1 MKYLVLII
9 VSIFLL
15 SCKGAKRYENNIVLY
30 AIQNTKDNPKPYTFK
45 EIQDKIKKEKGDYF
59 VYQTSTPPKM
69 NSDITSVDISI
80 EKYFK
85 QNFIYP
91 IKAYKEHLQG
101 QVIFNIR
108 ISKEGKLEIITLKGT
123 DEIFEKEVSCIL
135 KQLANNSF
143 IPAVKNRRK
152 VNVVMSFGVV
162 FKFYN

>member
-123 DEIFEKEVSCIL
+123 DEIFEKEVSRIL

-152 VNVVMSFGVV
+152 VNAIMSFGVV

>member
-45 EIQDKIKKEKGDYF
+45 EIQDKIKKEKEDYF

-123 DEIFEKEVSCIL
+123 DEIFEKEVSRIL

-152 VNVVMSFGVV
+152 VNVVMSFGIV

>member
-1 MKYLVLII
+1 MKYLILII

>member
-1 MKYLVLII
+1 MKYLILII

-15 SCKGAKRYENNIVLY
+15 NCKATKRYENKIVLY
-30 AIQNTKDNPKPYTFK
+30 AIQNTKDNPNPYTFK

-69 NSDITSVDISI
+69 NSDITSVDVSI
-80 EKYFK
+80 QKYFK
-85 QNFIYP
+85 QIFIYP
-91 IKAYKEHLQG
+91 IKAYRENLQG

-108 ISKEGKLEIITLKGT
+108 ISKEGKLEVITLKGT
-123 DEIFEKEVSCIL
+123 DEIFEKEVNRIL

-152 VNVVMSFGVV
+152 VNVVMSFNVV

>member
-45 EIQDKIKKEKGDYF
+45 EIQDKIKKKGDYF

>member
-123 DEIFEKEVSCIL
+123 DEIFEKEVSRIL
-135 KQLANNSF
+135 KQLANNFF

-152 VNVVMSFGVV
+152 VNVVMSFVVV

>member
-123 DEIFEKEVSCIL
+123 DEIFEKA
-135 KQLANNSF
+135 K
-143 IPAVKNRRK
+143 
-152 VNVVMSFGVV
+152 
-162 FKFYN
+162 

>member
-108 ISKEGKLEIITLKGT
+108 ISKEGKLEIITLKVT
-123 DEIFEKEVSCIL
+123 DEI
-135 KQLANNSF
+135 
-143 IPAVKNRRK
+143 
-152 VNVVMSFGVV
+152 
-162 FKFYN
+162 

>member
-1 MKYLVLII
+1 
-9 VSIFLL
+9 
-15 SCKGAKRYENNIVLY
+15 
-30 AIQNTKDNPKPYTFK
+30 
-45 EIQDKIKKEKGDYF
+45 
-59 VYQTSTPPKM
+59 M
-69 NSDITSVDISI
+69 NSDITSVDVSI
-80 EKYFK
+80 QKYFK

>member
-123 DEIFEKEVSCIL
+123 DEI
-135 KQLANNSF
+135 
-143 IPAVKNRRK
+143 
-152 VNVVMSFGVV
+152 
-162 FKFYN
+162 

>member
-15 SCKGAKRYENNIVLY
+15 SCKAAKRYENNIVLY
-30 AIQNTKDNPKPYTFK
+30 TIQNTKDNPKPYTFK

-59 VYQTSTPPKM
+59 VYQASTPPKM

-123 DEIFEKEVSCIL
+123 DEIFEKEVSRIL

-152 VNVVMSFGVV
+152 VNVVMSFGIV

>member
-30 AIQNTKDNPKPYTFK
+30 AIQNTKDNPKSYTFK

-69 NSDITSVDISI
+69 NSDITSIDVSI
-80 EKYFK
+80 QKYVK

-108 ISKEGKLEIITLKGT
+108 ISKEGKLEVITLKGT
-123 DEIFEKEVSCIL
+123 DEIFEKEVSRIL
-135 KQLANNSF
+135 KQLANNFF

-152 VNVVMSFGVV
+152 VNVVMSFVVV

>member
-30 AIQNTKDNPKPYTFK
+30 AIQNTKDNPKPYIFK

-69 NSDITSVDISI
+69 NSDITSVDVSI
-80 EKYFK
+80 QKYFK

-108 ISKEGKLEIITLKGT
+108 ISKEGKLEVITLKGT
-123 DEIFEKEVSCIL
+123 DEIFEKEVSRIL
-135 KQLANNSF
+135 KQLANNFF

-152 VNVVMSFGVV
+152 VNVVMSFVVV

>member
-59 VYQTSTPPKM
+59 VYQTSIPPKM

-123 DEIFEKEVSCIL
+123 DEIFEKEVSRIL

-152 VNVVMSFGVV
+152 VNAIMSFGVV

>member
-108 ISKEGKLEIITLKGT
+108 ISKEGKLEVITLKGT
-123 DEIFEKEVSCIL
+123 DEIFEKEVSRIL
-135 KQLANNSF
+135 KQLANNFF

-152 VNVVMSFGVV
+152 VNAIMSFVVV

>member
-108 ISKEGKLEIITLKGT
+108 ISKEGKLEVITLKGT
-123 DEIFEKEVSCIL
+123 DEIFEKEVSRIL
-135 KQLANNSF
+135 KQLANNFF
-143 IPAVKNRRK
+143 IPAVENRRK
-152 VNVVMSFGVV
+152 VNAIMSFVVV

>member
-59 VYQTSTPPKM
+59 VHQTSTPPKM

-108 ISKEGKLEIITLKGT
+108 ISKEGKLEVITLKGT
-123 DEIFEKEVSCIL
+123 DEIFEQEVSRTL
-135 KQLANNSF
+135 KQLANNFF

-152 VNVVMSFGVV
+152 VNVVMSFVVV